1 METEETVKEGLVT
14 ASKAKSIWLAFVDI
28 VLFAV
33 LSMIFLFLFAIPFA
47 LVFPELKTEVG
58 ETNIY
63 FQMLN
68 EVLMLVSGLIAACMV
83 LGFRKLPFS
92 GLGLSLK
99 GWGRSLLRGALFV
112 VFLYVVGFGLSLLL
126 GAVEVVG
133 FLFSPISLL
142 VSLLLYFFVA
152 VTEEVI
158 GRGFILGRML
168 DGGINKFV
176 ALFISAVLFSLMHLF
191 NPNFAFVPVTEEV
204 IGRGFILGRMLDGGI
219 NKFVALFISAVLFS
233 LMHLFNPNFAF
244 VPFLNIMLAG
254 CFLGASYIYTRN
266 LCFPIALHW
275 FWNWI
280 QGSVLGYKVSG
291 NEFSNENLLI
301 LHFPEENLING
312 GTFGFE
318 GSILC
323 SLLLVLGTVIIL
335 RHYYKGL
342 EIKD

>member
-63 FQMLN
+63 FQMVI

-152 VTEEVI
+152 
-158 GRGFILGRML
+158 
-168 DGGINKFV
+168 
-176 ALFISAVLFSLMHLF
+176 
-191 NPNFAFVPVTEEV
+191 VTEEV

>member
-191 NPNFAFVPVTEEV
+191 NPNFAFVP
-204 IGRGFILGRMLDGGI
+204 
-219 NKFVALFISAVLFS
+219 
-233 LMHLFNPNFAF
+233 
-244 VPFLNIMLAG
+244 FLNIMLAG

-275 FWNWI
+275 LWNWI

>member
-168 DGGINKFV
+168 DGGINK
-176 ALFISAVLFSLMHLF
+176 L
-191 NPNFAFVPVTEEV
+191 
-204 IGRGFILGRMLDGGI
+204 
-219 NKFVALFISAVLFS
+219 VALFISAVLFS

>member
-1 METEETVKEGLVT
+1 METEETVQEGLVT

-191 NPNFAFVPVTEEV
+191 NPNFAFVP
-204 IGRGFILGRMLDGGI
+204 
-219 NKFVALFISAVLFS
+219 
-233 LMHLFNPNFAF
+233 
-244 VPFLNIMLAG
+244 FLNIMVAG

>member
-191 NPNFAFVPVTEEV
+191 NPNFAFVP
-204 IGRGFILGRMLDGGI
+204 
-219 NKFVALFISAVLFS
+219 
-233 LMHLFNPNFAF
+233 
-244 VPFLNIMLAG
+244 FLNIMVAG

-291 NEFSNENLLI
+291 NEFSNENLLL

>member
-112 VFLYVVGFGLSLLL
+112 VLLYVVGFGLSLLL

-152 VTEEVI
+152 
-158 GRGFILGRML
+158 
-168 DGGINKFV
+168 
-176 ALFISAVLFSLMHLF
+176 
-191 NPNFAFVPVTEEV
+191 VTEEV

>member
-126 GAVEVVG
+126 GAVEVGG

-152 VTEEVI
+152 
-158 GRGFILGRML
+158 
-168 DGGINKFV
+168 
-176 ALFISAVLFSLMHLF
+176 
-191 NPNFAFVPVTEEV
+191 VTEEV

>member
-58 ETNIY
+58 ETDIY

-152 VTEEVI
+152 
-158 GRGFILGRML
+158 
-168 DGGINKFV
+168 
-176 ALFISAVLFSLMHLF
+176 
-191 NPNFAFVPVTEEV
+191 VTEEV

>member
-152 VTEEVI
+152 VTEV
-158 GRGFILGRML
+158 
-168 DGGINKFV
+168 
-176 ALFISAVLFSLMHLF
+176 
-191 NPNFAFVPVTEEV
+191 V

>member
-191 NPNFAFVPVTEEV
+191 NPNFAFVP
-204 IGRGFILGRMLDGGI
+204 
-219 NKFVALFISAVLFS
+219 
-233 LMHLFNPNFAF
+233 
-244 VPFLNIMLAG
+244 FLNIMLAG

-335 RHYYKGL
+335 RHYYKEL

>member
-112 VFLYVVGFGLSLLL
+112 VFLYAVGFGLSLLL
-126 GAVEVVG
+126 GAVEVAGV
-133 FLFSPISLL
+133 LFSPISLL

-152 VTEEVI
+152 
-158 GRGFILGRML
+158 
-168 DGGINKFV
+168 
-176 ALFISAVLFSLMHLF
+176 
-191 NPNFAFVPVTEEV
+191 VTEEV

>member
-92 GLGLSLK
+92 GLGLSLN

-152 VTEEVI
+152 
-158 GRGFILGRML
+158 
-168 DGGINKFV
+168 
-176 ALFISAVLFSLMHLF
+176 
-191 NPNFAFVPVTEEV
+191 VTEEV

>member
-1 METEETVKEGLVT
+1 METEETVQEGLVT

-152 VTEEVI
+152 
-158 GRGFILGRML
+158 L
-168 DGGINKFV
+168 
-176 ALFISAVLFSLMHLF
+176 
-191 NPNFAFVPVTEEV
+191 TEEV

-335 RHYYKGL
+335 RHYYK
-342 EIKD
+342 

>member
-99 GWGRSLLRGALFV
+99 GRGRSLLRGALFV

-152 VTEEVI
+152 
-158 GRGFILGRML
+158 
-168 DGGINKFV
+168 
-176 ALFISAVLFSLMHLF
+176 
-191 NPNFAFVPVTEEV
+191 VTEEV

>member
-1 METEETVKEGLVT
+1 METEETVKEECV
-14 ASKAKSIWLAFVDI
+14 AMSKTKRIWLAFVDI
-28 VLFAV
+28 VLFTV
-33 LSMIFLFLFAIPFA
+33 LFMIFLFLFAIPFA
-47 LVFPELKTEVG
+47 IAFPELKTQAGGMSV
-58 ETNIY
+58 Y
-63 FQMLN
+63 LMMLN
-68 EVLMLVSGLIAACMV
+68 EVLMLASGLIAACMV

-92 GLGLSLK
+92 
-99 GWGRSLLRGALFV
+99 
-112 VFLYVVGFGLSLLL
+112 L
-126 GAVEVVG
+126 GAVEVAGV
-133 FLFSPISLL
+133 LFSPISLL
-142 VSLLLYFFVA
+142 SSLLLYFLVA

-168 DGGINKFV
+168 DGGVNKFV

-191 NPNFAFVPVTEEV
+191 NP
-204 IGRGFILGRMLDGGI
+204 
-219 NKFVALFISAVLFS
+219 S
-233 LMHLFNPNFAF
+233 FAF

-291 NEFSNENLLI
+291 NEFSNKNLLI

-342 EIKD
+342 VIRD

>member
-152 VTEEVI
+152 
-158 GRGFILGRML
+158 L
-168 DGGINKFV
+168 
-176 ALFISAVLFSLMHLF
+176 
-191 NPNFAFVPVTEEV
+191 TEEV

-342 EIKD
+342 VINDFRISH

>member
-1 METEETVKEGLVT
+1 MKTEESVKEERVAAG
-14 ASKAKSIWLAFVDI
+14 KAKRIRLTFVDI
-28 VLFAV
+28 VLFVV
-33 LSMIFLFLFAIPFA
+33 LFMILLFLFAMPFA
-47 LVFPELKTEVG
+47 IAFPELKTLAG
-58 ETNIY
+58 GASFY
-63 FQMLN
+63 LMMLN
-68 EVLMLVSGLIAACMV
+68 EVLMLASGLVSACMV
-83 LGFRKLPFS
+83 LGFRKLSFS
-92 GLGLSLK
+92 NLGLSLK
-99 GWGRSLLRGALFV
+99 GWDRSLLNGALFV
-112 VFLYVVGFGLSLLL
+112 VFLYAVGFGLSLLL
-126 GAVEVVG
+126 GAVDVAGV
-133 FLFSPISLL
+133 FFSPISLL
-142 VSLLLYFFVA
+142 ASLLLYFLVA

-168 DGGINKFV
+168 DGGVDKFV

-191 NPNFAFVPVTEEV
+191 NPSFT
-204 IGRGFILGRMLDGGI
+204 
-219 NKFVALFISAVLFS
+219 
-233 LMHLFNPNFAF
+233 F
-244 VPFLNIMLAG
+244 VPFLNIVLAG

-323 SLLLVLGTVIIL
+323 SLLLVLGTVIII
-335 RHYYKGL
+335 RHYYKESG
-342 EIKD
+342 IKD

>member
-68 EVLMLVSGLIAACMV
+68 EVLMLVS
-83 LGFRKLPFS
+83 
-92 GLGLSLK
+92 
-99 GWGRSLLRGALFV
+99 
-112 VFLYVVGFGLSLLL
+112 
-126 GAVEVVG
+126 
-133 FLFSPISLL
+133 
-142 VSLLLYFFVA
+142 LLLYFFVA
-152 VTEEVI
+152 
-158 GRGFILGRML
+158 
-168 DGGINKFV
+168 
-176 ALFISAVLFSLMHLF
+176 
-191 NPNFAFVPVTEEV
+191 VTEEV

>member
-112 VFLYVVGFGLSLLL
+112 VFLYAVGFGLSLLL

-152 VTEEVI
+152 
-158 GRGFILGRML
+158 
-168 DGGINKFV
+168 
-176 ALFISAVLFSLMHLF
+176 
-191 NPNFAFVPVTEEV
+191 VTEEV

>member
-133 FLFSPISLL
+133 LLFSPISLL

-152 VTEEVI
+152 
-158 GRGFILGRML
+158 
-168 DGGINKFV
+168 
-176 ALFISAVLFSLMHLF
+176 
-191 NPNFAFVPVTEEV
+191 VTEEV

>member
-1 METEETVKEGLVT
+1 METEETVEEGLVT
-14 ASKAKSIWLAFVDI
+14 VGKAKRIWLAFVDI

-47 LVFPELKTEVG
+47 LAFPELKTEVG

-63 FQMLN
+63 FYMLN

-112 VFLYVVGFGLSLLL
+112 MFLYAVGFGLSLLL

-133 FLFSPISLL
+133 FLFSPMSLL
-142 VSLLLYFFVA
+142 ASLLLYFLVA

-158 GRGFILGRML
+158 ARGFILGRML

-191 NPNFAFVPVTEEV
+191 NPSFA
-204 IGRGFILGRMLDGGI
+204 L
-219 NKFVALFISAVLFS
+219 
-233 LMHLFNPNFAF
+233 

-280 QGSVLGYKVSG
+280 QGPILGYKVSG
-291 NEFSNENLLI
+291 NEFGNENLLI
-301 LHFPEENLING
+301 LRLPEENLING

-323 SLLLVLGTVIIL
+323 SLLLVLGTIL
-335 RHYYKGL
+335 VLKRRMR
-342 EIKD
+342 D

>member
-112 VFLYVVGFGLSLLL
+112 VFLYVVGFGLSLL
-126 GAVEVVG
+126 VG

-152 VTEEVI
+152 
-158 GRGFILGRML
+158 
-168 DGGINKFV
+168 
-176 ALFISAVLFSLMHLF
+176 
-191 NPNFAFVPVTEEV
+191 VTEEV

>member
-152 VTEEVI
+152 
-158 GRGFILGRML
+158 L
-168 DGGINKFV
+168 
-176 ALFISAVLFSLMHLF
+176 
-191 NPNFAFVPVTEEV
+191 TEEV

-335 RHYYKGL
+335 REVL
-342 EIKD
+342 

>member
-33 LSMIFLFLFAIPFA
+33 LSMIFLFLFALPFA

-191 NPNFAFVPVTEEV
+191 NPNFAFVP
-204 IGRGFILGRMLDGGI
+204 
-219 NKFVALFISAVLFS
+219 
-233 LMHLFNPNFAF
+233 
-244 VPFLNIMLAG
+244 FLNIMLAG

>member
-191 NPNFAFVPVTEEV
+191 NPNFAFVP
-204 IGRGFILGRMLDGGI
+204 
-219 NKFVALFISAVLFS
+219 
-233 LMHLFNPNFAF
+233 
-244 VPFLNIMLAG
+244 FLNIMVAG

-291 NEFSNENLLI
+291 NEFSNKNLLI

>member
-168 DGGINKFV
+168 DGGINEF
-176 ALFISAVLFSLMHLF
+176 
-191 NPNFAFVPVTEEV
+191 
-204 IGRGFILGRMLDGGI
+204 G
-219 NKFVALFISAVLFS
+219 ALFISAVLFS

>member
-158 GRGFILGRML
+158 GRGFILGRL
-168 DGGINKFV
+168 
-176 ALFISAVLFSLMHLF
+176 
-191 NPNFAFVPVTEEV
+191 
-204 IGRGFILGRMLDGGI
+204 LDGGI

>member
-47 LVFPELKTEVG
+47 LAFPELKTEVG

-191 NPNFAFVPVTEEV
+191 NPNFAFVP
-204 IGRGFILGRMLDGGI
+204 
-219 NKFVALFISAVLFS
+219 
-233 LMHLFNPNFAF
+233 
-244 VPFLNIMLAG
+244 FLNIMLAG